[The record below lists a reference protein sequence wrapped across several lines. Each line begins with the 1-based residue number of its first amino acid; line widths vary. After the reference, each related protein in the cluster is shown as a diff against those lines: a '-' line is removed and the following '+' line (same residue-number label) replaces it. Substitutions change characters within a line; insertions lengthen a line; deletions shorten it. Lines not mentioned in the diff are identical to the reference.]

1 MMMIF
6 PIGKMMMT
14 RDFTTKSGSDFPK
27 ENVDIL
33 GSDNRIEL
41 SYQSRDKDKQEYSV
55 EEYSIQEDRK
65 DRK

>member
-1 MMMIF
+1 MIF
-6 PIGKMMMT
+6 PNGKMMMMT

-41 SYQSRDKDKQEYSV
+41 SYLG
-55 EEYSIQEDRK
+55 
-65 DRK
+65 

>member
-1 MMMIF
+1 MMIF

-41 SYQSRDKDKQEYSV
+41 SYLG
-55 EEYSIQEDRK
+55 
-65 DRK
+65 

>member
-1 MMMIF
+1 MIF
-6 PIGKMMMT
+6 PNGKMMMMIKI
-14 RDFTTKSGSDFPK
+14 FTTKSGSDFPK

>member
-1 MMMIF
+1 V
-6 PIGKMMMT
+6 
-14 RDFTTKSGSDFPK
+14 GSDFPK